1 MSEEKPAQEACTVSQ
16 AMNIA
21 KRGLESI
28 FLTVVGE
35 VSEFSDK
42 PGYKAI
48 YFTIRD
54 DSCAMPCLMWRNVYE
69 ASGVELSQGVLVQIT
84 GNFSCYAAQ
93 GRIADY
99 VIIMTYECD
108 PK

>member
-54 DSCAMPCLMWRNVYE
+54 DNCAMLLRLLGRGTPRLGRLISML
-69 ASGVELSQGVLVQIT
+69 ASGRNSSQLSRPAHVQ
-84 GNFSCYAAQ
+84 S
-93 GRIADY
+93 
-99 VIIMTYECD
+99 
-108 PK
+108 